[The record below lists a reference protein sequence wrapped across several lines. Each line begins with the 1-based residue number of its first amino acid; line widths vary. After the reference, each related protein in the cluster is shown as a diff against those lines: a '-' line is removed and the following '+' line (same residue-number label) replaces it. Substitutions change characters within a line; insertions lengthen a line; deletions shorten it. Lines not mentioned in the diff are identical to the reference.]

1 MVFCMQSSNYIWI
14 KANISLLNLQ
24 IFYLPRRVFYRIVS
38 QHNGN
43 KYVRPFTCRNQ
54 MRCKVFEQ
62 RGILLSLE
70 SHKIKFYHLGFGST
84 VTRRNL
90 GKANEKRSYKIFE
103 YFAYV
108 LIEEARKSYYKS
120 DLEINVDGNIY
131 AFGSWTIE
139 HRNVFWWAE
148 FKRTKGG
155 IKRHTLYDVKRLIP
169 TFLYVSNAKMHD
181 VNAFYFIPYEPGN
194 FYLIDKATGVRYD
207 QIGKLSDNTMFKYFI

>member
-1 MVFCMQSSNYIWI
+1 
-14 KANISLLNLQ
+14 
-24 IFYLPRRVFYRIVS
+24 
-38 QHNGN
+38 
-43 KYVRPFTCRNQ
+43 

-131 AFGSWTIE
+131 AFGS
-139 HRNVFWWAE
+139 
-148 FKRTKGG
+148 
-155 IKRHTLYDVKRLIP
+155 
-169 TFLYVSNAKMHD
+169 
-181 VNAFYFIPYEPGN
+181 
-194 FYLIDKATGVRYD
+194 
-207 QIGKLSDNTMFKYFI
+207 